1 MTLFGVG
8 LTVGIVD
15 KEGFIVGCSL
25 GKYDNCGVGQA
36 LEEGIID
43 G

>member
-1 MTLFGVG
+1 MGVG
-8 LTVGIVD
+8 LAVGILD

-25 GKYDNCGVGQA
+25 GKYDDCDVGQA
-36 LEEGIID
+36 LEEGAID